1 MLTLRYKYNIISTW
15 KGIFMSKEL
24 TEQDAM
30 WELLEETFPGSKEH
44 NLVINL
50 PNEIAEL
57 ERTKLIQVLEF
68 HDWNKSRAAKD
79 LGIGRTNLIAKIKK
93 YELIQ
98 N

>member
-1 MLTLRYKYNIISTW
+1 
-15 KGIFMSKEL
+15 MSKEEL
-24 TEQDAM
+24 TEQEAM
-30 WELLEETFPGSKEH
+30 WELLETTFPGKDH

-50 PNEIAEL
+50 PNELAEL
-57 ERTKLIQVLEF
+57 EKNKLMQVLEF

-98 N
+98 D

>member
-1 MLTLRYKYNIISTW
+1 
-15 KGIFMSKEL
+15 MSREL
-24 TEQDAM
+24 SEQDAM
-30 WELLEETFPGSKEH
+30 WELLETNFPSNKDH

-57 ERTKLIQVLEF
+57 ERTKLIQVLDF

-93 YELIQ
+93 YELVQ

>member
-1 MLTLRYKYNIISTW
+1 MLTLRYKYNIISTE
-15 KGIFMSKEL
+15 KGTFMSKEL

-57 ERTKLIQVLEF
+57 EKTKLIQVLEF

-93 YELIQ
+93 YELEQ
-98 N
+98 D

>member
-1 MLTLRYKYNIISTW
+1 
-15 KGIFMSKEL
+15 MSKEL
-24 TEQDAM
+24 TEQDAI
-30 WELLEETFPGSKEH
+30 WDLLETTFPSNKDR
-44 NLVINL
+44 NLVVDL

-57 ERTKLIQVLEF
+57 EKTKLIQVLDF

-98 N
+98 D